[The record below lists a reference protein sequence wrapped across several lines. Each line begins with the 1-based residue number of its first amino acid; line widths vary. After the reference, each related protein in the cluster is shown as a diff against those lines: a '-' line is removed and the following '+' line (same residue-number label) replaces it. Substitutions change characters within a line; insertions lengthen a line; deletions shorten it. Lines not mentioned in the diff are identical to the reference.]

1 MLSKNI
7 GMHAF
12 RWLVQNAFRVDPM
25 NGTIFVNA
33 SLDYDVI
40 RRVQFM
46 LMVEDEN
53 AEEPKKPQMGSGKI
67 AACR

>member
-1 MLSKNI
+1 
-7 GMHAF
+7 
-12 RWLVQNAFRVDPM
+12 M